1 MQEPNLYSVKGIA
14 ILDNDGNRIFAKV
27 RFLFSFLTIV
37 SVYWKNFLFQYYGET
52 FSSVKDQKAFERN
65 LFNKTHRANGEV
77 IMLDGFTCIYRNS
90 VDLFFYI
97 MGNSNENGVWND
109 KFDSQQLFHFS
120 IYSSW
125 FWIISWIVYS
135 NHYRIYWRKMSK
147 RKRCLKILTWSF

>member
-1 MQEPNLYSVKGIA
+1 MQEPDLYSVKGIA

-27 RFLFSFLTIV
+27 RFHFIELCFCLLNKCLS
-37 SVYWKNFLFQYYGET
+37 FQYYNET

-97 MGNSNENGVWND
+97 MGNSNENGVW
-109 KFDSQQLFHFS
+109 FFL
-120 IYSSW
+120 
-125 FWIISWIVYS
+125 
-135 NHYRIYWRKMSK
+135 
-147 RKRCLKILTWSF
+147 